1 MPAAIP
7 KPVREE
13 LVRRH
18 TSGESLADIARN
30 LAMSYRTVCN
40 LWQRYRRKGRLSLE
54 ANYRNCGRS
63 GPRFDPTLHQAV
75 LEMRRTHGRWGAG
88 LIRVELAGLYP
99 NQRLPDS
106 RTIARW
112 LCSAGLQQIRAHKPR
127 VARSN
132 RGRVAHE
139 VWEID
144 AKEMVRLGNGQLCCQ
159 LSVSDEASGA
169 PLGARAFPPRALG
182 AGSAQRVSGGAAS
195 VVPTLGAARASSPG

>member
-7 KPVREE
+7 KPIREE

-18 TSGESLADIARN
+18 TSGEPLADIARS
-30 LAMSYRTVCN
+30 LKMSYRTVCD
-40 LWQRYRRKGRLSLE
+40 LWQCYRREGRPSLDTD
-54 ANYRNCGRS
+54 YRNCGRS
-63 GPRFDPTLHQAV
+63 GPRFDSTLHQAV
-75 LEMRRTHGRWGAG
+75 LDLRRAHERWGAG
-88 LIRVELAGLYP
+88 LIRVEIGSLYP

-112 LCSAGLQQIRAHKPR
+112 LQAAGLQQIRARKPR
-127 VARSN
+127 SAHSN
-132 RGRVAHE
+132 RGCAAHE

-144 AKEMVRLGNGQLCCQ
+144 AKEMIRLGNDQLCCQ

-182 AGSAQRVSGGAAS
+182 GGR
-195 VVPTLGAARASSPG
+195 GH